1 MINITDW
8 TQQKSEDNF
17 EAFEGLDQ
25 VPSVDALSAAEQEE
39 VGKSGSAF
47 NQKLSQCMKYFE
59 DHLDNPSDSD
69 FQNALETMEAMAD
82 KGYPMAHLMVAAV
95 YAKQG
100 DPNALAA
107 IDRHLDEVRTNPLAT
122 QEQKDLA
129 INQQKVTDQAF
140 DEMLPDTKNMESID
154 FSERGERVVSSL
166 ANRLYL
172 SADSGDKRAQKRLET
187 MAARGYLRAQENM
200 AALMIQQGDFKRAEQ
215 YISDV
220 KNNRT
225 LVEDKSPTTSYDG
238 LVSNLK
244 TAQNQPEPQKGFFQ
258 SFAQTFARVGKRY
271 LQGGADTLRFV
282 SDRWKARQP
291 KKNMTLGNR
300 LNEAENILKDTA
312 RYMGNKIVPYLNQVS
327 RNLTDYAT
335 VFLLGKKPEKDPLR
349 QVLTQQSTKPKETSL
364 EGLAKGVKNADS
376 LSEKHLEA
384 MEKGVFKQYGSLPFE
399 EYKPGDV
406 KTLEALAQNGYPSAQ
421 QLLVGY
427 YTDRHQYSKAFSMA
441 DNLYRNPNANE
452 NTKDTAKKQS
462 GNLLALARRQ
472 QGQAR

>member
-69 FQNALETMEAMAD
+69 FQNALETMESMAD

-154 FSERGERVVSSL
+154 FSERGGASS
-166 ANRLYL
+166 
-172 SADSGDKRAQKRLET
+172 
-187 MAARGYLRAQENM
+187 
-200 AALMIQQGDFKRAEQ
+200 
-215 YISDV
+215 
-220 KNNRT
+220 
-225 LVEDKSPTTSYDG
+225 
-238 LVSNLK
+238 
-244 TAQNQPEPQKGFFQ
+244 
-258 SFAQTFARVGKRY
+258 
-271 LQGGADTLRFV
+271 FV
-282 SDRWKARQP
+282 SCK
-291 KKNMTLGNR
+291 
-300 LNEAENILKDTA
+300 
-312 RYMGNKIVPYLNQVS
+312 
-327 RNLTDYAT
+327 
-335 VFLLGKKPEKDPLR
+335 
-349 QVLTQQSTKPKETSL
+349 
-364 EGLAKGVKNADS
+364 
-376 LSEKHLEA
+376 
-384 MEKGVFKQYGSLPFE
+384 
-399 EYKPGDV
+399 
-406 KTLEALAQNGYPSAQ
+406 
-421 QLLVGY
+421 
-427 YTDRHQYSKAFSMA
+427 
-441 DNLYRNPNANE
+441 
-452 NTKDTAKKQS
+452 
-462 GNLLALARRQ
+462 
-472 QGQAR
+472 

>member
-8 TQQKSEDNF
+8 TQQKAENDF

-25 VPSVDALSAAEQEE
+25 IPSSNTLSADEQAE
-39 VGKSGSAF
+39 VGKAGSAF
-47 NQKLSQCMKYFE
+47 NQKLGQCMRYLE
-59 DHLDNPSDSD
+59 AHLNDPSDSD
-69 FQNALETMEAMAD
+69 FQQALETMETMAD
-82 KGYPMAHLMVAAV
+82 KGYPMAQVLLATV

-107 IDRHLDEVRTNPLAT
+107 IDRRLDEARTNPLTT
-122 QEQKDLA
+122 QEQKDLV
-129 INQQKVTDQAF
+129 INQQKVMDQAF
-140 DEMLPDTKNMESID
+140 DEMVPDTKNKSVN
-154 FSERGERVVSSL
+154 FSNEDDLRVASF

-172 SADSGDKRAQKRLET
+172 SADSGDKHAQKRLET
-187 MAARGYLRAQENM
+187 MAERGYLRAQENM

-225 LVEDKSPTTSYDG
+225 MIEGKSPITSYDG

-244 TAQNQPEPQKGFFQ
+244 TAQNQPEPKKGFFQ

-271 LQGGADTLRFV
+271 LRGASDTLRFA
-282 SDRWKARQP
+282 SDRWKARQT
-291 KKNMTLGNR
+291 KKNMTIGDR
-300 LNEAENILKDTA
+300 LNEAENVLKDTA
-312 RYMGNKIVPYLNQVS
+312 KYMGNKIVPYLNQVS

-349 QVLTQQSTKPKETSL
+349 QVLTQQSTKPKETSM
-364 EGLAKGVKNADS
+364 EGLAQGVKEADS
-376 LSEKHLEA
+376 LSEKNLEA
-384 MEKGVFKQYGSLPFE
+384 MEKGIFKQYGSLPFE

-406 KTLEALAQNGYPSAQ
+406 KTLESLARNGYPSAQ

-427 YTDRHQYSKAFSMA
+427 YTDRHQYGKAWSMA

-452 NTKDTAKKQS
+452 GTKDTAKKQS
-462 GNLLALARRQ
+462 KNLFALAKRQ